1 MPVAKMVVVIVDLVD
16 VGVGVLEVVDVNR
29 GVVEWVAGWR
39 SRRRERERER
49 AWLFKE
55 SLYCED
61 LPPPRRTDIE
71 RC

>member
-1 MPVAKMVVVIVDLVD
+1 MVVVIVDLVD

-39 SRRRERERER
+39 KSLQRKRER

-55 SLYCED
+55 SLF
-61 LPPPRRTDIE
+61 
-71 RC
+71 

>member
-29 GVVEWVAGWR
+29 RVVEWVAGW